1 MSLRRTMLALALLAA
16 GTAAVPATATPPA
29 VKGVRYPGI
38 QLGAYKSV
46 ISSGPLTDITFGDD
60 LSCQVKYSTSTV
72 LQVYPPSQRPGDCGT
87 FLAVDGRLYAPNFPA
102 HGGTATGGLGSYT
115 PYTLVSQTPTTGT
128 GAPADPY
135 IVTTV
140 VDAGTS
146 GLRITEMDTYVR
158 GRSYYRSDIVVS
170 NTGSTTK
177 SAILSRGA
185 DCYLDGSDTGTGVTY
200 PNSGVGCVNAAGTRA
215 ERFLPQSGQVPAN
228 AASWYEAGYG
238 SVWQKIGLKASLP
251 STCACAS
258 KIDNGIAVAW
268 NITTLPPQ
276 GSVLRTVLHDFVNLG
291 IVVND
296 HQFDKYLTC
305 AFDPGE
311 IPAADPRPALSCS
324 AGVTPDTGG
333 PATRCDVAAVG
344 GTGGADAALA
354 CATLPAIVTC
364 VLSVRPPELVV
375 PGVPCRVTPAVA
387 HTRR

>member
-46 ISSGPLTDITFGDD
+46 TSSGPLTDITFGDD
-60 LSCQVKYSTSTV
+60 LSCQVKYSTST
-72 LQVYPPSQRPGDCGT
+72 LFQVFPPDQRPGDCGT
-87 FLAVDGRLYAPNFPA
+87 FLAVDGTLYAPDFTG
-102 HGGTATGGLGSYT
+102 HGGTATTDLGSYT
-115 PYTLVSQTPTTGT
+115 AYTLVSQTPTTGAGT
-128 GAPADPY
+128 SADPY

-158 GRSYYRSDIVVS
+158 GRTYYRSDIVVS
-170 NTGSTTK
+170 NRGTTTK
-177 SAILSRGA
+177 SAILSRGV
-185 DCYLDGSDTGTGVTY
+185 DCYLAGSDTGIGALY
-200 PNSGVGCVNAAGTRA
+200 PNSGVGCASPASTRT
-215 ERFLPQSGQVPAN
+215 ERLLPQSGQVPAS
-228 AASWYEAGYG
+228 AARWYEAGYN
-238 SVWQKIGLKASLP
+238 SVWQQIGAKLP
-251 STCACAS
+251 LPNTCACGS

-268 NITTLPPQ
+268 TITTLPPQ
-276 GSVLRTVLHDFVNLG
+276 GSVLRTVLHDFADLG
-291 IVVND
+291 LVVND

-311 IPAADPRPALSCS
+311 IPTADPRPALSCS

-364 VLSVRPPELVV
+364 VLSVRPPELLV